1 MLSSILDIHGE
12 GMLGNGSFHSEL
24 VLLTLCSLEITCS
37 FVFDSY
43 HLYQTTAGRRY
54 SYSVVVDVTGMHL
67 DVLCLYMTGLHIFS
81 LCSGFVCAESS
92 ITGMSLLGCLE
103 SYFPWCYFS
112 PLMTVSALRSVQ
124 PFSRFSVALCTQ
136 SLMYMHMLM
145 SIQIQIG
152 AIALLN
158 KEIFLKKLLTPKLKI
173 LIYIF
178 MSFWTFVPFF
188 FGSLAVLLNA
198 IK

>member
-1 MLSSILDIHGE
+1 
-12 GMLGNGSFHSEL
+12 
-24 VLLTLCSLEITCS
+24 
-37 FVFDSY
+37 
-43 HLYQTTAGRRY
+43 
-54 SYSVVVDVTGMHL
+54 
-67 DVLCLYMTGLHIFS
+67 MTGLHIFS
-81 LCSGFVCAESS
+81 LCSGFVFAESS

-136 SLMYMHMLM
+136 SLMCMHMLM

-158 KEIFLKKLLTPKLKI
+158 KEIFFKKLLTPKLKI

-178 MSFWTFVPFF
+178 MSFWTYVPFF

-198 IK
+198 IKSHKKKTKSTIESTLKDICATIVVPHTFLCKKWKTF